1 MIDVNEILAEFFQ
14 KRPEPDADG
23 VFHYLLQ
30 EKNATLVVD
39 TTPIRQWTPDLLKNT
54 LMIDC
59 QQNGMGLLWIDD
71 GIYRATLGGPFPVET
86 ILYQDDE
93 DEDDPHRQLVF
104 VGSNIVARV
113 DLSPDSLSFWI
124 GPRDYFDQW
133 IYEEQ
138 TYRILSSKKPP
149 LT

>member
-30 EKNATLVVD
+30 EKNAALVVD
-39 TTPIRQWTPDLLKNT
+39 ITPYRQWTPELLKNT
-54 LMIDC
+54 LIIDC
-59 QQNGMGLLWIDD
+59 QQNEMCLIWIND
-71 GIYRATLGGPFPVET
+71 GIYRATLGGSFPVET

-93 DEDDPHRQLVF
+93 DEDDPRRELVF

-113 DLSPDSLSFWI
+113 DLPPAPLSFWI
-124 GPRDYFDQW
+124 GPRDDFYQMV
-133 IYEEQ
+133 YEEQ
-138 TYRILSSKKPP
+138 IYRVLSFNKPP